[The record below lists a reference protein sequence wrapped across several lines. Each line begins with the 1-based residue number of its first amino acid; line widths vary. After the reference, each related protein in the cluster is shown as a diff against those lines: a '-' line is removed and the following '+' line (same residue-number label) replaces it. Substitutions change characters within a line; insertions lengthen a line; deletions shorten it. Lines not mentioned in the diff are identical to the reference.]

1 MNNFFLCKEIILNTS
16 TNNQNPPESTSE
28 STNGNIEVE
37 QKKNKSGKSNS
48 ELMAE
53 FFSIN
58 PDADKK

>member
-1 MNNFFLCKEIILNTS
+1 MNTS
-16 TNNQNPPESTSE
+16 TNNQNPSESTSE

-37 QKKNKSGKSNS
+37 QKKNKPGKSNS

>member
-1 MNNFFLCKEIILNTS
+1 LNTS
-16 TNNQNPPESTSE
+16 TDIQNPPESTSE
-28 STNGNIEVE
+28 ITNGNIEVE

-58 PDADKK
+58 SDADKK